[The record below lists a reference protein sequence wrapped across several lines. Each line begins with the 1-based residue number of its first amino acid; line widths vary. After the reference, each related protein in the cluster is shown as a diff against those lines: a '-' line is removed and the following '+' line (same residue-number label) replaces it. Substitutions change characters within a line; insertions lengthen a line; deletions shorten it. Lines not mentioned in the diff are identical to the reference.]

1 MNISNFP
8 MVCSL
13 VKCGLLVKGSKRIAE
28 TVEILLIKQSE
39 RGISVIFQWFTHSS
53 SVACLLKEARG
64 SLKPFIF
71 Y

>member
-28 TVEILLIKQSE
+28 TVENLLIKSFKK
-39 RGISVIFQWFTHSS
+39 GISVKNQ
-53 SVACLLKEARG
+53 R
-64 SLKPFIF
+64 
-71 Y
+71 